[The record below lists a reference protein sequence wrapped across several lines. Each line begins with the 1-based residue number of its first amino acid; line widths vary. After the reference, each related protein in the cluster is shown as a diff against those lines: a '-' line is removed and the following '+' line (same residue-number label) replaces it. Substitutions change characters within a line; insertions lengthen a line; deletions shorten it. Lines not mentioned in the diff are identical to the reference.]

1 MDGVSAAASIVALVT
16 VALQSASAIH
26 AVVSG
31 IRNGPEQV
39 SQLILALESL
49 NGVLQQ
55 LSRLQ
60 TIRQDGS
67 REDLSDLENLMGSCV
82 KDINRFRRMLAK
94 LQHVPADKTLGR
106 AWKQVKPILHKEE
119 FREMRQTIHDYIS
132 RLNLQ
137 LNIIQR
143 YVTGLRQLFN

>member
-1 MDGVSAAASIVALVT
+1 MDGVSAAASIIALVT

-31 IRNGPEQV
+31 IRDGPEQV
-39 SQLILALESL
+39 SQLILALEGL

-60 TIRQDGS
+60 ALRQDGN

-82 KDINRFRRMLAK
+82 KDIDRFRRMLAK
-94 LQHVPADKTLGR
+94 LQHVHADKTLGR
-106 AWKQVKPILHKEE
+106 AWKQVKSILHKEE
-119 FREMRQTIHDYIS
+119 FREMRQTMNDYVS

-137 LNIIQR
+137 LNIVQR
-143 YVTGLRQLFN
+143 YITRLRQLVI